1 MSHCIS
7 INTRQK
13 RACQSKKERSV
24 AITLAAPNRHIGNLI
39 VLAAALVDDVGVGLD
54 DEALVADELP
64 VLRLVWNELGEVAV
78 DTPLDEER
86 IGVTVGVTPEGA
98 ERVVVLT
105 IPFVVEAVEELGERE
120 LVSEATG

>member
-1 MSHCIS
+1 MVYV
-7 INTRQK
+7 TLYKYQYK
-13 RACQSKKERSV
+13 TKASKKERSV

>member
-1 MSHCIS
+1 M
-7 INTRQK
+7 
-13 RACQSKKERSV
+13 